1 MSIYN
6 EKLPSKAEILLMMLE
21 HLKRENQK
29 IEDKEEAG
37 ESEDIILLYRAGYET
52 LQKEY
57 SKIEN
62 MDDECFQDLFSS
74 FKITS
79 TMDGLLKMSIR
90 IEYILSLLDKNAED
104 KATLHGIIMKCSSI
118 LNFLAYKAIPSAGA
132 EIDIQARS
140 LKTL

>member
-1 MSIYN
+1 
-6 EKLPSKAEILLMMLE
+6 
-21 HLKRENQK
+21 
-29 IEDKEEAG
+29 
-37 ESEDIILLYRAGYET
+37 
-52 LQKEY
+52 
-57 SKIEN
+57 